1 MTYTDHDRQSQA
13 WAPYMQDGIGTT
25 LDRALKI
32 YATDLEVTNPPTVG
46 GVAMPKVVSLSA
58 NATANSTT
66 TGVEITGLRVTG
78 TGTGTFVFKYVIRY
92 QAAATTTGVAFG
104 VNHTGTAAVFAA
116 NMRYASTGGAAA
128 TAAATQAGAS
138 ATGNLHESFSTRT
151 KSTTTP
157 NLGPTVSVDSAD
169 SDMLVIVEGLIIV
182 TVDGNLALWHASEVA
197 AASTVMAGSSLIL
210 SKTA

>member
-1 MTYTDHDRQSQA
+1 MTYTEADRQNQA
-13 WAPYMQDGIGTT
+13 WARFMKDGIGTT
-25 LDRALKI
+25 GERVASL
-32 YATDLEVTNPPTVG
+32 YATSAEFTNAPTVSG
-46 GVAMPKVVSLSA
+46 IAIPKVISLAS

-66 TGVEITGLRVTG
+66 TGVEITSLRATA
-78 TGTGTFVFKYVIRY
+78 TGTGTFVFQYFVRY
-92 QAAATTTGVAFG
+92 QAGATTTGVAFG

-128 TAAATQAGAS
+128 TAAATQAGAT

-157 NLGPTVSVDSAD
+157 NLGPTVSVDTQDA
-169 SDMLVIVEGLIIV
+169 DMLVVIEGLIIV
-182 TVDGNLALWHASEVA
+182 TVTGNLALWHASEVA

-210 SKTA
+210 TQTA